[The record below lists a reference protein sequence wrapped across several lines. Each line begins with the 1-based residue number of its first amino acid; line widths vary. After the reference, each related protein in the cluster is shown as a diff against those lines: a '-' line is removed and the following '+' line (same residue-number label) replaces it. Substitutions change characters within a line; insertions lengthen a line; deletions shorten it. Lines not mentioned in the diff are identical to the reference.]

1 MIMKLDGSA
10 ERDGDGLERWDWKVG
25 EVGMDRDAGDGEWD
39 VWCRVGGG
47 E

>member
-1 MIMKLDGSA
+1 MREMVV
-10 ERDGDGLERWDWKVG
+10 GLRERWDRKVG

-39 VWCRVGGG
+39 GWCRVGVG